1 MDWQFLATMSIP
13 IVSLQSRGSQSW
25 FDSMITVACLMLVNF
40 RFKNL
45 EKHKSHFVRSAEDSR
60 KAALW
65 QATVHRLTHPASD
78 SGSDMDEEVDE

>member
-1 MDWQFLATMSIP
+1 MATMSIP
-13 IVSLQSRGSQSW
+13 IVSLQSRGRQSL
-25 FDSMITVACLMLVNF
+25 FDSVITVACLMLVNF